1 MRIINNSKVNQPL
14 KVENQLIICNT
25 GAKNFTH
32 KTMFSKMKDMYK
44 MQKEAKAIKKELA
57 SIHVEAESEGVVVV
71 VSAEQELISVNIP
84 ESLLTAGSK
93 VEVQNNIVAATK
105 KATKKAQ
112 EIAAEK
118 MKGIMGSM
126 GMGM

>member
-1 MRIINNSKVNQPL
+1 
-14 KVENQLIICNT
+14 
-25 GAKNFTH
+25 
-32 KTMFSKMKDMYK
+32 MFKQMKDMYK

-57 SIHVEAESEGVVVV
+57 QIHVEAEVDGVVVL

-84 ESLLTAGSK
+84 DELMG
-93 VEVQNNIVAATK
+93 VENKAKLQKAIVEATK

-118 MKGIMGSM
+118 MKGIMGQM
-126 GMGM
+126 GMGA